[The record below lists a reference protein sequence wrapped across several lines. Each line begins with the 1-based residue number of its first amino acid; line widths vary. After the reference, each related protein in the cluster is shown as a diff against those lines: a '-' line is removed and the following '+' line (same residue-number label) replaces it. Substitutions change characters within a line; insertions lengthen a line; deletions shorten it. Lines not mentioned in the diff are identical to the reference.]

1 MKFKRFMWMFVMVLL
16 VMNIFVVAEENIVK
30 ERFLDALEKSIAGA
44 KKTENQDLLDEIKN
58 YITVQEVK
66 EYIGEDKYNDLVELI
81 ELKMEPGE
89 VESVWESVKKTAG
102 KPIFLKGSA
111 VALVALAF
119 VFGRRKMEKKV
130 SEHQVKKMEK
140 KVSKIGELEKEKKRL
155 VEEHLKL
162 CLGFNGKRKKAM
174 AKEENKE
181 FKDEIEE
188 KIRKNFPGDLIEAAI
203 TGKGEKHKEVLS
215 YTDNE
220 EEVKQ
225 LLKKGMNM
233 SQIEYIRKTEVQ
245 RNKEFIKV
253 KNLKLINE
261 LNKLVE
267 DILKINEEL
276 LKLDKKVIGYDEKA
290 VKVLSKNVHNYVAMY
305 KEVEEI
311 LEEYKKGLV
320 VFLKKVDPEKVE
332 ETNEKFKEGFNVVVE
347 ELKTRLA
354 ALESDLEEFK
364 KLINSQSELIGGSH
378 NNQKDVLNKLREGFD
393 KEVNKNLID
402 NAKSLKESFEK
413 HEVKFYIKIRHDLA
427 ILHKLILFLSKKE
440 GWYNNVFKKV
450 NGNKV
455 ERIKEG
461 KGFFTR
467 GQLVRIIKKYDKEH
481 HDQTSNL
488 LSNKNVELREG
499 VEFKVKQVESAG
511 ILFLVKKSEK
521 TFHLK
526 FSEIIN
532 IEDTVEEVKNKII
545 DALKRGE
552 PEGAE
557 KVLTE
562 TPIYRKKGILKK
574 LRALPNKKMIE
585 EKAKEIVKDL

>member
-1 MKFKRFMWMFVMVLL
+1 MWMFVMVLL

-102 KPIFLKGSA
+102 KPIVLKGSA

-393 KEVNKNLID
+393 KDVNKNLID

-450 NGNKV
+450 NGKKV

-467 GQLVRIIKKYDKEH
+467 GQLVRIIKKYD
-481 HDQTSNL
+481 
-488 LSNKNVELREG
+488 NK
-499 VEFKVKQVESAG
+499 FKVIPRKASKH
-511 ILFLVKKSEK
+511 F
-521 TFHLK
+521 
-526 FSEIIN
+526 
-532 IEDTVEEVKNKII
+532 DTK
-545 DALKRGE
+545 
-552 PEGAE
+552 
-557 KVLTE
+557 
-562 TPIYRKKGILKK
+562 ILK
-574 LRALPNKKMIE
+574 LNNLNIVFCLSKMIFHG
-585 EKAKEIVKDL
+585 LSSRT